1 MKLVTFERSG
11 ERHIGALLADGI
23 TLCDF
28 TASRPAVPHFR
39 DMLALIDG
47 GPVALDQAGELV
59 RGPGDRVRLA
69 EVRVLAPVPEP
80 RQMRDFLCF
89 EQHIRQA
96 RSNRYLFGQGEKLD
110 PATIELP
117 QVRYDRPIYYKCN
130 RFSVIG
136 IGGRIAGRPGIL
148 FH

>member
-28 TASRPAVPHFR
+28 TATKPAVPHFR

-80 RQMRDFLCF
+80 RSD
-89 EQHIRQA
+89 A
-96 RSNRYLFGQGEKLD
+96 
-110 PATIELP
+110 
-117 QVRYDRPIYYKCN
+117 
-130 RFSVIG
+130 RFSLLRTAYKASPFEPLSVRT
-136 IGGRIAGRPGIL
+136 GREAGSG
-148 FH
+148 HD